1 MTTMQLLACAGMIT
15 GAFLILGLKP
25 MEFTDGLFAF
35 LLQRPKT
42 LKDEINE
49 ATQRKKAGVLRR
61 EIKEAQEILVMTGR
75 EKRFSMICAISL
87 LLFCLGGSLALLMG
101 NIFLAPVMAM
111 GFLFFPFWYIRL
123 TASHYKKNVAAE
135 LEMAL
140 SIITTAYLRNE
151 DILTAVEENLHYLN
165 PPVRNVFQEFATQVR
180 VVNPDIEAGLR
191 ILKGRIENDVFK
203 EWCDALCDC
212 QYDRSLKTTLT
223 PIVSKLSDMRIVNA
237 ELELLV
243 TEPRKEFITMVILV
257 IGNIPLMYF
266 LNRSWYE
273 TLMYSVMGQMILAFS
288 AALIFVS
295 TACVVRLTKP
305 LEYRR

>member
-1 MTTMQLLACAGMIT
+1 
-15 GAFLILGLKP
+15 
-25 MEFTDGLFAF
+25 
-35 LLQRPKT
+35 
-42 LKDEINE
+42 
-49 ATQRKKAGVLRR
+49 
-61 EIKEAQEILVMTGR
+61 
-75 EKRFSMICAISL
+75 
-87 LLFCLGGSLALLMG
+87 
-101 NIFLAPVMAM
+101 MAM

-135 LEMAL
+135 LETAL

-191 ILKGRIENDVFK
+191 ILKGRIENDVFE

>member
-123 TASHYKKNVAAE
+123 TASHFGGFFKAALFKN
-135 LEMAL
+135 
-140 SIITTAYLRNE
+140 
-151 DILTAVEENLHYLN
+151 
-165 PPVRNVFQEFATQVR
+165 
-180 VVNPDIEAGLR
+180 
-191 ILKGRIENDVFK
+191 LKGND
-203 EWCDALCDC
+203 
-212 QYDRSLKTTLT
+212 
-223 PIVSKLSDMRIVNA
+223 
-237 ELELLV
+237 
-243 TEPRKEFITMVILV
+243 
-257 IGNIPLMYF
+257 
-266 LNRSWYE
+266 
-273 TLMYSVMGQMILAFS
+273 
-288 AALIFVS
+288 
-295 TACVVRLTKP
+295 
-305 LEYRR
+305 

>member
-49 ATQRKKAGVLRR
+49 ATQRKKASVLRR

-135 LEMAL
+135 LETAL

-191 ILKGRIENDVFK
+191 ILKGRIENDVFE

>member
-75 EKRFSMICAISL
+75 EKRFSMICAIGL

-135 LEMAL
+135 LETAL

-191 ILKGRIENDVFK
+191 ILKGRIENDVFE

>member
-49 ATQRKKAGVLRR
+49 VTQRKKAGVLRR

-135 LEMAL
+135 LETAL

>member
-1 MTTMQLLACAGMIT
+1 MTLMQLLACAGMIT

-25 MEFTDGLFAF
+25 MEFTDGLFGF
-35 LLQRPKT
+35 LMQKPRT
-42 LKDEINE
+42 LKEEINE
-49 ATQRKKAGVLRR
+49 ATSRKKPGVFRR
-61 EIKEAQEILVMTGR
+61 EIRAAQEILAMTGR
-75 EKRFSMICAISL
+75 ESRFSMICAASL
-87 LLFCLGGSLALLMG
+87 SLFCLGGSLAILMG
-101 NIFLAPVMAM
+101 NYFLAPVLAV
-111 GFLFFPFWYIRL
+111 GFLFFPFWYVRL
-123 TASHYKKNVAAE
+123 TAGHYKKNVAAE
-135 LEMAL
+135 LETAL

-165 PPVRNVFQEFATQVR
+165 PPVRNVFQEFSTQVR
-180 VVNPDIEAGLR
+180 MVNPDVEAGLQALR
-191 ILKGRIENDVFK
+191 GRIEIDVFE
-203 EWCDALCDC
+203 EWCNALCDC

-243 TEPRKEFITMVILV
+243 MEPRKEFITMVILV

-273 TLMYSVMGQMILAFS
+273 TLMFSYMGQIILAGS

-295 TACVVRLTKP
+295 TACVIRLTKP

>member
-35 LLQRPKT
+35 LLQRSKT

-49 ATQRKKAGVLRR
+49 ATQRKKASVLRR

-135 LEMAL
+135 LETAL

-191 ILKGRIENDVFK
+191 ILKGRIENDVFE

-257 IGNIPLMYF
+257 IGNIPLMFF

>member
-15 GAFLILGLKP
+15 GDFLILGLKP

-101 NIFLAPVMAM
+101 NIFLAPVMAI

-135 LEMAL
+135 LETAL

-191 ILKGRIENDVFK
+191 ILKSRIENDVFE

-273 TLMYSVMGQMILAFS
+273 TLMFSLMGQVILAFS
-288 AALIFVS
+288 VALIFVS